1 MKTVSLTP
9 LAKRVLAYIED
20 KGSITA
26 QEAFLYLDGTTSGTL
41 SRRITEIE
49 DAGTDIARESAINRH
64 TGKRYTR
71 YSLNELCGEKDFGYV
86 QAYPGLT
93 EEDAVI
99 DVDAY
104 DAPTTQYWPQLA
116 GSY

>member
-9 LAKRVLAYIED
+9 LAKRVLGYIED

-71 YSLNELCGEKDFGYV
+71 YSLNELSGEKDFGFDK
-86 QAYPGLT
+86 PGDLIQ
-93 EEDAVI
+93 DS
-99 DVDAY
+99 DLY